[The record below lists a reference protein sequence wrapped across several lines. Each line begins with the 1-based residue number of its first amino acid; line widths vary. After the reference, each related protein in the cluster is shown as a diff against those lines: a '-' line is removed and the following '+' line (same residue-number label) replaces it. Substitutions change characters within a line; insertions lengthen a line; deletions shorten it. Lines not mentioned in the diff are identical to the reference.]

1 MVLLSFDTEEF
12 DVPRE
17 HGVDIS
23 LDESMAVSVE
33 GTNRILDILKEC
45 GVRATFFCTVT
56 FAEHAPQ
63 VMQRIMAEGHEVA
76 SHDLN
81 HWKPQPGDAVRAKV
95 ALEQLCARPVLGYRQ
110 PRMQPVDT
118 DELKNAGYRYNSS
131 MHPTMIPGR
140 YMHLNMPRAPFF
152 DGGVLQIPVSV
163 SPCLRMPVFWL
174 ACHNYPQWLYRWL
187 CRRTLRHDGRFVIY
201 FHPWEFVNLNENR
214 EWRIPWVIRR
224 NSGDEMARRLKAL
237 IDMMKKIDSDFITY
251 TEFYNIFCEQHPH
264 QHD

>member
-23 LDESMAVSVE
+23 LDESMAVSVK

-131 MHPTMIPGR
+131 MHPTMIPGPPAP
-140 YMHLNMPRAPFF
+140 NMAALPGIPSLPLASLSSWITAILPPILYLAKLPITLALSAP
-152 DGGVLQIPVSV
+152 ICP
-163 SPCLRMPVFWL
+163 
-174 ACHNYPQWLYRWL
+174 
-187 CRRTLRHDGRFVIY
+187 I
-201 FHPWEFVNLNENR
+201 
-214 EWRIPWVIRR
+214 
-224 NSGDEMARRLKAL
+224 
-237 IDMMKKIDSDFITY
+237 
-251 TEFYNIFCEQHPH
+251 
-264 QHD
+264 